1 MAEWT
6 QEEAVA
12 FECARE
18 CITDM
23 MAICTGRIADESHKE
38 IPDAD
43 RLAALRAERSR
54 LAQERASLHV
64 HDHAAVV
71 RIRAE
76 YGAVIR
82 AHRAS

>member
-6 QEEAVA
+6 QEEAIA

-23 MAICTGRIADESHKE
+23 MAICTGQIADESRKGS
-38 IPDAD
+38 PDTE

-64 HDHAAVV
+64 YDHAAIA

-76 YGAVIR
+76 YGAAIR
-82 AHRAS
+82 AHRTE